1 MTQSFT
7 FKTYIQKCTLPLS
20 DNTYCDVTIFDVDG
34 MISNITSTTTVDPWS
49 RGEATENIVYFAFWV
64 GTPLKVWG
72 SEFGIPNQYTGFKIA
87 LDTALWSSQKFRKN

>member
-34 MISNITSTTTVDPWS
+34 MISNITSTTTVDPW
-49 RGEATENIVYFAFWV
+49 
-64 GTPLKVWG
+64 
-72 SEFGIPNQYTGFKIA
+72 
-87 LDTALWSSQKFRKN
+87 